1 MMGTALHVMTPR
13 VVGTRLQVVQIAL
26 IGIGLAFKRDIAVGI
41 ATHRQPQQPFH
52 QVGEVE
58 EHKKHL
64 ALLRRVNALMVHHLM
79 AQIDPRVHKQ
89 HTQQVDS
96 RESLEW

>member
-1 MMGTALHVMTPR
+1 MVGTTLHVMTPR
-13 VVGTRLQVVQIAL
+13 IERSPLQIMQIAL
-26 IGIGLAFKRDIAVGI
+26 VGIGLTLKRDIAVGI
-41 ATHRQPQQPFH
+41 AAHRQPQQPFH
-52 QVGEVE
+52 QIGEVE
-58 EHKKHL
+58 EHKEHL